1 MLIEYQSLLSGGE
14 LGSTATTRR
23 WLPSSSRRGPCFL
36 LVLLAAGL
44 VFGSYEWGV
53 SVGIATASATNFS
66 EVSFNLSI
74 CATESDTHFD
84 LELPRDSR
92 VSHLPSP
99 LVLIKHLDDRQ
110 CTRRFEGRRLTGS
123 ESLGSCEIM
132 SCGSSSAMA
141 SSTAPAA
148 PAYAVRPCRA
158 EMREKLTAAKGQLGR
173 RPPKWPVPTESGLWF
188 TSHYASC
195 PKKDARKGD
204 CWWRTQKAG
213 KDPVKSPPQ
222 IECDRKQRES
232 KEPANKETKN
242 GMQEGESSTDARNR
256 RDEAHGVTPTEA
268 RIQRYKAAGR
278 TRADDE
284 VAYTLKHGFPRASR
298 GDGFGNVAHAF
309 ALMQQ
314 PHVAGA
320 MWPWELTGSEGT
332 VLPQHT
338 ELRVPIVDAVYNWMQ
353 PQRPTATPN
362 GRSVEALLSNQAK
375 CGVYM
380 LADTEFVRPG
390 WSPAGSLDHDVDPF
404 APDVDSPE
412 PTKARDV
419 YSRIYDISLPIVDCR
434 GNVLERWNWRSPDRT
449 PFAATAA
456 GQQILTEAIERL
468 RSYRP
473 EALRICWG
481 NPELVLFTMAGV
493 RPPDRSN
500 GIDVRQALLAVMP
513 WCKPSG
519 RVPFSMSQNLIV
531 PFLGLRLGPLHWAE
545 PDTFDEAVTIT
556 ALLDGLARFYAKSAT
571 TAATTAPA
579 LVNPATTAT
588 SAAPAS
594 DSAGTTN
601 PTSVAATTKPVSTA
615 NSAFAAA
622 FQSSAST
629 SAVPA
634 AKKAKTGVAVTSKA
648 ADAASSMK
656 LTSFFQPKL

>member
-1 MLIEYQSLLSGGE
+1 MQIEYQSLLSGGE

-44 VFGSYEWGV
+44 VFGSFEWGV

-66 EVSFNLSI
+66 EVGFNLTV

-99 LVLIKHLDDRQ
+99 LVFIKHLDDRQ
-110 CTRRFEGRRLTGS
+110 CVRRLEGRRLMDDGS
-123 ESLGSCEIM
+123 ASSCERM
-132 SCGSSSAMA
+132 SCGPSSGAA

-148 PAYAVRPCRA
+148 PAYTVRPCRA
-158 EMREKLTAAKGQLGR
+158 GTRERLTVATGKLGP
-173 RPPKWPVPTESGLWF
+173 RPPKWPVPTETGLWF

-195 PKKDARKGD
+195 PKKDKRKGD

-213 KDPVKSPPQ
+213 QNPGKHPAE
-222 IECDRKQRES
+222 IECSRDNHQTNSERDPQVRNGQRD
-232 KEPANKETKN
+232 
-242 GMQEGESSTDARNR
+242 GESSTDARNR

-284 VAYTLKHGFPRASR
+284 VAYTLKHGFPRASQ
-298 GDGFGNVAHAF
+298 GGGHGNVAHAF
-309 ALMQQ
+309 AVMQQ

-380 LADTEFVRPG
+380 LADTEFVRPD

-404 APDVDSPE
+404 APDIDTPE

-419 YSRIYDISLPIVDCR
+419 FFRIYDISLPIVDCR
-434 GNVLERWNWRSPDRT
+434 GNVLERWNRRSPDRT

-456 GQQILTEAIERL
+456 GRQILTEAIERL
-468 RSYRP
+468 RSYLV

-556 ALLDGLARFYAKSAT
+556 ALLDGLARFYAKSAS
-571 TAATTAPA
+571 TATTTAPA

-588 SAAPAS
+588 SATPAS
-594 DSAGTTN
+594 DLAATIN
-601 PTSVAATTKPVSTA
+601 PASVAATTNPFSTA

-634 AKKAKTGVAVTSKA
+634 AKKAKTGVAATSKKA
-648 ADAASSMK
+648 NVASSTK
-656 LTSFFQPKL
+656 LTSFFHYT